1 MSKDAYTNDYVPV
14 SEWPNAEAWTDGF
27 DEYLMPQSDE
37 LANKT
42 VLLVF
47 EDDARVLHT
56 FHDASFLTWQ
66 VREQGQL
73 FKNGAT
79 SGTPGYKAFQVRPD
93 IFLIDFYKPEHEEE
107 VTLVLNFAT
116 GQAICTISG
125 FYGRIGERRTKT
137 TFLNAHIDSHHNVK
151 PFEQTSALVGKHI
164 LYRYTP
170 RDCYEH
176 VYLNRGTFT
185 WHCVDGA
192 EKGLADTEQTK
203 VLALGEELY
212 LLFWTETV
220 MPIESVVVVDLK
232 QMRSTG
238 RFFCWDPKSQR
249 MVHKVFGSYATIL
262 AESNLESV
270 LASLRR

>member
-14 SEWPNAEAWTDGF
+14 SEWPNAEAWTD
-27 DEYLMPQSDE
+27 
-37 LANKT
+37 ANKT

-47 EDDARVLHT
+47 EDEARILHT
-56 FHDASFLTWQ
+56 FHDACSLGWE
-66 VREQGQL
+66 VKEQGQL
-73 FKNGAT
+73 FKSGAT
-79 SGTPGYKAFQVRPD
+79 SGTSGYKAFQLWPD
-93 IFLIDFYKPEHEEE
+93 IFLIDFYKPEHGEE

-116 GQAICTISG
+116 GQAVCTISTISG
-125 FYGRIGERRTKT
+125 YYDRIGERRTKT
-137 TFLNAHIDSHHNVK
+137 TFLNVHIDSHQNVK

-238 RFFCWDPKSQR
+238 RFICWDPKAQR
-249 MVHKVFGSYATIL
+249 MVHKIFGSYATIL

-270 LASLRR
+270 LASLRS

>member
-1 MSKDAYTNDYVPV
+1 MSKDTYINDYVPV

-47 EDDARVLHT
+47 EDEPRVLHT
-56 FHDASFLTWQ
+56 FHDAPSLTWEA
-66 VREQGQL
+66 REQGQL
-73 FKNGAT
+73 FKNRAT

-93 IFLIDFYKPEHEEE
+93 VFLIDFYKPEHEEE

-116 GQAICTISG
+116 GQAVCTISG
-125 FYGRIGERRTKT
+125 FYDRI
-137 TFLNAHIDSHHNVK
+137 
-151 PFEQTSALVGKHI
+151 
-164 LYRYTP
+164 
-170 RDCYEH
+170 
-176 VYLNRGTFT
+176 
-185 WHCVDGA
+185 DGA

-212 LLFWTETV
+212 LPFWTETV

-238 RFFCWDPKSQR
+238 RFFCWDPKAQR
-249 MVHKVFGSYATIL
+249 MVHKEFGSYATLL

-270 LASLRR
+270 LASLKR